1 MSVPKTL
8 ILDIGKNPHVLQDGT
23 GGGGDIDEKLKNYV
37 KIADIV
43 NDLITED
50 PAKPLSAEQGAELK
64 NQIDVLRADVAKII
78 VQGLGIAGG
87 CGIKVTVEE
96 NLSVIQI
103 DIDENSPLAFNENN
117 QLYLEWNEN
126 K

>member
-8 ILDIGKNPHVLQDGT
+8 ILDIGKNPHMLQDGT
-23 GGGGDIDEKLKNYV
+23 GEGGSGDIDEKLKNYV

-64 NQIDVLRADVAKII
+64 NQIDVLKADVAKII
-78 VQGLGIAGG
+78 VDGIGIAEGD
-87 CGIKVTVEE
+87 GIKVIVNDNTTYIAV
-96 NLSVIQI
+96 
-103 DIDENSPLAFNENN
+103 DIDPNSPLAINSNG
-117 QLYLEWNEN
+117 QLFLQWSE
-126 K
+126 